1 MVRLAYSLALAAA
14 GVLSN
19 THAFAF
25 IPSQPSRGLSNR
37 HDIHSAFAR
46 PSWTPGTVQR
56 SQRGQSFSPRYAA
69 ATLVPVEKSKALKV
83 EFEKKFAEAQRAPQV
98 SKKRHTQ
105 IGRGAAITPQHPSS
119 CGTRLQGCARCHQ
132 GVHKIDQML

>member
-25 IPSQPSRGLSNR
+25 IPSQPSRGLSSR

-46 PSWTPGTVQR
+46 PAWTSGIVQR

-83 EFEKKFAEAQRAPQV
+83 EFEKRFAEAQRAPQV
-98 SKKRHTQ
+98 SGARPNLPGHRH
-105 IGRGAAITPQHPSS
+105 TPQHTSREGRELWRPPAGMCQVPSRRPW
-119 CGTRLQGCARCHQ
+119 G
-132 GVHKIDQML
+132 

>member
-98 SKKRHTQ
+98 RARHTQ
-105 IGRGAAITPQHPSS
+105 IGRGNSIISQPPSRVGRELWHPPAGMCQVPS
-119 CGTRLQGCARCHQ
+119 RRP
-132 GVHKIDQML
+132 